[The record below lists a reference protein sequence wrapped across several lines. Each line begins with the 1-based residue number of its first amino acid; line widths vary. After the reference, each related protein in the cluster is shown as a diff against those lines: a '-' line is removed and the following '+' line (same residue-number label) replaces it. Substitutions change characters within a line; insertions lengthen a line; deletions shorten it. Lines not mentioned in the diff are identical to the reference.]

1 MQNTRTYNDD
11 TVWLHQNQ
19 SDKDQI
25 CKNVSH
31 KTNIYTDIHTYR
43 IHVHTKM
50 MMTGY
55 IRMKATE
62 TSYAKDTLQKA
73 HIHTDIH
80 T

>member
-1 MQNTRTYNDD
+1 MQNTRTYHDD
-11 TVWLHQNQ
+11 TAWFHQNQ

-43 IHVHTKM
+43 IHVHTTM
-50 MMTGY
+50 TMTGY
-55 IRMKATE
+55 IRMKAAE
-62 TSYAKDTLQKA
+62 TRHAKNALHKTN
-73 HIHTDIH
+73 IHTDIR